1 MDKENVENTNQMDK
15 ENIPEDLVFG
25 LDIGTRNIVGT
36 VGYRESNG
44 HFVVIAQTV
53 VQHATR
59 AMLDGQ
65 IHDIGRVADNIEKVR
80 DRLEEMIGRSLR
92 NVCIAA
98 AGRVL
103 QTIEEDADVKF
114 ATETVVTSEHVYSL
128 DMLAVEKAHEKL
140 KELDHS
146 GLKFFCVG
154 YSVMHYYQN
163 DYPISNLEGHK
174 CTSIR
179 TELIATFLPE
189 EVVDGLYAAVER
201 AGLYVENLTLEPIA
215 AINIAIP
222 ERFRL
227 LNIALVDV
235 GAGTSDI
242 SITKDGSIIAY
253 GMIPYAGD
261 EMTESIAKHYLV
273 DFQEADRLKCE
284 STNNEEVTF
293 HDIMG
298 LPQQVNSTEVEEVV
312 SETVHMIT
320 KSIADKIIELNGG
333 KSVSA
338 VFIVGGGGKMRGF
351 TSALAEYLDLQKER
365 VALRGTEVL
374 GEVTFLQQDV
384 EIDSLLVTPVG
395 ICLNYYEQRNNFVFV
410 NINGERIKLYDNG
423 KLTILDAALQVGL
436 PNEVLFPQ
444 RGDALT
450 YTINGEKRMQRGEH
464 GESAVIR
471 LNEAEAGISTPISQN
486 DTIEVTPSTKGV
498 EGVLRV
504 ENLPE
509 YKSTI
514 SYYVNDKKV
523 VCPCFVSVNE
533 ELVSGNY
540 EIQEG
545 DSIQVLDYYTLEQVL
560 EFMDVAVDGV
570 VFVNNEPAQSDTKV
584 YDNFTVKC
592 DIPELEVKPHYWKDA
607 VVPENL
613 LQEAGV
619 TEQLEKDAA
628 KQETE
633 SASEDAAKPE
643 GEKPENDAQKP
654 EAGALTNTD
663 TKSEPEEEKAQGST
677 GIDKPQEEKPQNG
690 IETDKSEE
698 EKAQNGIGTDKPEE
712 ERAQNGIGMDK
723 PQEEKPQGSI
733 GLDKPEEKPQGVIGV
748 DKPEEEKP
756 QIGLN
761 KPEAEKSSGDW
772 AKPETE
778 KPQNAFGKPFENTD
792 KPEQQKAAEHP
803 ADNERGNIVQFGG
816 TPQRNET
823 VSSGQGTSPFQMG
836 KPAGQGASSWTQSP
850 STQQKTT
857 GQPYSSMNGA
867 VTGQSPSPQ
876 QRTPMGQTQQAG
888 QGTTPNNN
896 RLDVDK
902 MIQQGVSPLEGS
914 RMGGQSGLAGKNPQA
929 QSGMAQG
936 SQGMSL
942 NTGWDDNSGK
952 VPPLMPRVQRTSQPV
967 TNAANMIVTVNG
979 ESIVLKGKASYVLVD
994 ILDVYPIDTAVAHG
1008 DRMEIKVNGADCDF
1022 SHPIR
1027 SGDNVVLRWVE
1038 D

>member
-1 MDKENVENTNQMDK
+1 MDKDNAENTSRIDMD
-15 ENIPEDLVFG
+15 NIPEDLVFG

-36 VGYRESNG
+36 VGYRDPDG
-44 HFVVIAQTV
+44 HFIVIAQTM

-80 DRLEEMIGRSLR
+80 DRLEELIGRKLK

-103 QTIEEDADVKF
+103 KTIEEDADVKF
-114 ATETVVTSEHVYSL
+114 PTETVVTSEQVYSL

-140 KELDHS
+140 KELDNS
-146 GLKFFCVG
+146 GLRFFCVG

-163 DYPISNLEGHK
+163 DFPISNLEGHK
-174 CTSIR
+174 CTDIR

-261 EMTESIAKHYLV
+261 ELTETIAKHYLV

-298 LPQQVNSTEVEEVV
+298 LPQQVTSEEVAEVV

-338 VFIVGGGGKMRGF
+338 VFVVGGGGKMRGF
-351 TSALAEYLDLQKER
+351 TDTLAEYLELQKER

-374 GEVTFLQQDV
+374 GEVTFLQQDLEV
-384 EIDSLLVTPVG
+384 DSLLVTPVG

-471 LNEAEAGISTPISQN
+471 LNDEEAGISTPISQN
-486 DTIEVTPSTKGV
+486 DTIEVIPSTKGV
-498 EGVLRV
+498 EGLLKV

-514 SYYVNDKKV
+514 SYYLNDKKV
-523 VCPCFVSVNE
+523 VCPCFVSVND
-533 ELVSGNY
+533 ELVSGSY
-540 EIQEG
+540 AIQQG
-545 DSIQVLDYYTLEQVL
+545 DRIQVLDYYTLEQVL
-560 EFMDVAVDGV
+560 EFMDVVVDGV
-570 VFVNNEPAQSDTKV
+570 VFVNNEPAKSDTRV
-584 YDNFTVKC
+584 YENFKVKC
-592 DIPELEVKPHYWKDA
+592 DIPEMEVTPHSWKDA
-607 VVPENL
+607 ADSQKPAEGAALEEQPGNEQDKPEEGKMQSGVPNPEDKLQGAANPETEKQVQENVSQQKDEKP
-613 LQEAGV
+613 QEHANV
-619 TEQLEKDAA
+619 AETDKPQTDAA
-628 KQETE
+628 KQEEAAPQGDANKPE
-633 SASEDAAKPE
+633 SGQLQEQKPQGDAAKPE
-643 GEKPENDAQKP
+643 EN
-654 EAGALTNTD
+654 
-663 TKSEPEEEKAQGST
+663 
-677 GIDKPQEEKPQNG
+677 PQND
-690 IETDKSEE
+690 T
-698 EKAQNGIGTDKPEE
+698 AKPEE
-712 ERAQNGIGMDK
+712 RPQNDANHPDAGKIQNDMH
-723 PQEEKPQGSI
+723 
-733 GLDKPEEKPQGVIGV
+733 
-748 DKPEEEKP
+748 
-756 QIGLN
+756 
-761 KPEAEKSSGDW
+761 
-772 AKPETE
+772 KPETVTS
-778 KPQNAFGKPFENTD
+778 QNASNSYTSVNGMHSGQNTQVQMGGYTQNQSPQSGTGMGQTPYAAGQSNLPSQSQPSQTQTATGQPQQGVTSGD
-792 KPEQQKAAEHP
+792 KPVEPAGMLQQSVP
-803 ADNERGNIVQFGG
+803 AVGG
-816 TPQRNET
+816 
-823 VSSGQGTSPFQMG
+823 SSV
-836 KPAGQGASSWTQSP
+836 AGQGAPATTQNP
-850 STQQKTT
+850 
-857 GQPYSSMNGA
+857 
-867 VTGQSPSPQ
+867 
-876 QRTPMGQTQQAG
+876 QAG
-888 QGTTPNNN
+888 QGAVQGNPTLSVESL
-896 RLDVDK
+896 LDD
-902 MIQQGVSPLEGS
+902 
-914 RMGGQSGLAGKNPQA
+914 
-929 QSGMAQG
+929 
-936 SQGMSL
+936 
-942 NTGWDDNSGK
+942 TSGK

-967 TNAANMIVTVNG
+967 TNAANIIVTVNG
-979 ESIVLKGKASYVLVD
+979 ESIVLKGKANYVLVD

-1008 DRMEIKVNGADCDF
+1008 DRMEIKVNGVDCDF
-1022 SHPIR
+1022 THPIR